1 MFQVDTFFYS
11 YKWEM
16 SKLTNRKRERR
27 IKKNAIKKKKI
38 GHEFADEE
46 IIIFVVFYCLF
57 N

>member
-1 MFQVDTFFYS
+1 
-11 YKWEM
+11 M